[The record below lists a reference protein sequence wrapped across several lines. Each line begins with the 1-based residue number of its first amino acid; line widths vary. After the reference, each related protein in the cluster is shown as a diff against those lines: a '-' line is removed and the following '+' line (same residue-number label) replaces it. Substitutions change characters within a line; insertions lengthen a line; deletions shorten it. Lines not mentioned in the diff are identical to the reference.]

1 MGMKSNV
8 LIVEVGAEGGSIKLY
23 GLKVEGRWKFSRH
36 VIDQTP
42 ALIGDATIDHRT
54 AVVES
59 WTEALELLQRY
70 PWHRLQP
77 VSVHPEFHQAVFD
90 AVRTRYRSEGQ
101 MNPSNLDV
109 WSEICGLT

>member
-1 MGMKSNV
+1 MSMKSNV

-23 GLKVEGRWKFSRH
+23 GLKIEKGWKFSRH

-42 ALIGDATIDHRT
+42 AMIGDATIGHRT

-77 VSVHPEFHQAVFD
+77 MTVHPEFHQAVLD
-90 AVRTRYRSEGQ
+90 AVRARYLSEGQ
-101 MNPSNLDV
+101 TNPSNLDRWTEV
-109 WSEICGLT
+109 CS

>member
-1 MGMKSNV
+1 MSVKSNV

-23 GLKVEGRWKFSRH
+23 GLKTEGGWKFSRH

-42 ALIGDATIDHRT
+42 AVIGEATIQHRT

-59 WTEALELLQRY
+59 WMEALELLQRY

-77 VSVHPEFHQAVFD
+77 MSVHPEFHQTVLD

-101 MNPSNLDV
+101 KNPSNMDRWTEV
-109 WSEICGLT
+109 CR